1 MQTLSRLSSVSL
13 TTREAA
19 NDYADGHAPHHMQ
32 SPGEARPSQVSFS
45 SGELPLPYSSPSMCQ
60 PQYASAS
67 KTIPN
72 RQTQKVTPERTNS
85 NCFSPPTTRPNV
97 DSITLAT
104 SGGILRIP
112 TCPPGLSFTN
122 SPFFKVIEVIR
133 PPTILSPSELNFIP
147 GKRPYERALS
157 LKISIDQAEAITYH
171 SQRLDDKRLDF
182 GVQVI
187 MRFAKLDQSDLVNL
201 RIGEPKQQQQE
212 SLSPQPDNFP
222 IHLMLHVNGRPAQLP
237 PLLPTTRPG
246 LDGRRNARPVNITPL
261 LRVSPAVS
269 NTVKLVWTHDYATYS
284 YFFYAVYLARKRS
297 TRELCEALR
306 RHSFQTASVTKQK
319 IIEKLAYTAAP
330 SNTTED
336 ADLVIENT
344 LPVQLLCPLSKCR
357 IDLPVRGQNCQHI
370 QCYDANTYLLINE
383 RKPAWK
389 CPVCDV
395 PAPFHELLVDGLMLE
410 ILADTMTENLDE
422 IVFKEDSSWSPVGKF
437 GSLSNSHPAAA
448 SWTDKSPSVP
458 KQPLSCSTCPP
469 DLPTSSPRFIQP
481 PEDTPV
487 SKAGGGGSGGGGCGS
502 SGNSTNGPILS
513 TAVVPPGL
521 ESRKRSLPASSGGPT
536 FSLPRSSPASSASSQ
551 APESEPGLTIDLT
564 ESDEEAEVSSKRR
577 PGDKLFPETI
587 RPRSVGKPPTESA
600 IGAQRPSSLNSTY
613 STASTSGPSHMS
625 AFGPGAS
632 SSSSAFCSTAAS
644 PSCMATTPATST
656 ASQRG
661 QKSSGQP
668 YPYHHQKHSY
678 SPSGQLQQQQHH
690 HHHQSAGGGSPNHRG
705 ISTTAVAAVP
715 AAIPSGAS
723 APFASAMLACATE
736 QFYSAMLTNS
746 AAAAAA
752 RSSSQAGAAALP
764 TATATDGSPLH
775 SVPSTAALRSRGQQP
790 SVPQPPP
797 SSSRQLGSFNSP
809 VNCPP
814 QIQRSLSF
822 ADAYPPSHIAPKQR
836 TLHDPAFNWSH
847 PSPPTPQGTLT
858 FPTTHLRPNT
868 CSPQDMNQA
877 HQETLRRQHLSSP
890 SCSSS
895 FLPPSAH
902 CSPTSSSDSAHTPAS
917 EPFLDVAT
925 RVNRLR
931 PTLRSQV
938 TASVA
943 AAAAAAAA
951 ATLSSMQSAYHL
963 PRHQADAGLTSS
975 AAPLSSMSCLIDA
988 QRSAALLAASSP
1000 AVARAAQ
1007 AWLTKSMFGMAAA
1020 AAAATAGDGSYRF
1033 NFGRP
1038 SAGSP
1043 PGGAIDPRP
1052 GWPYAASSPPSS
1064 SSSPPPP
1071 PQ

>member
-19 NDYADGHAPHHMQ
+19 NDYTDGHAPHHMQ

-45 SGELPLPYSSPSMCQ
+45 SGELPLPYSSPSTCQ

-67 KTIPN
+67 KSTPN

-85 NCFSPPTTRPNV
+85 NCFSPPTTKPNV

-104 SGGILRIP
+104 SGGIFRIP

-269 NTVKLVWTHDYATYS
+269 NTVKLVWTHDYATYT

-306 RHSFQTASVTKQK
+306 RHSFQAASVTKQK
-319 IIEKLAYTAAP
+319 IIEKLAYTAVS

-422 IVFKEDSSWSPVGKF
+422 IVFKEDSSWSP
-437 GSLSNSHPAAA
+437 
-448 SWTDKSPSVP
+448 
-458 KQPLSCSTCPP
+458 PLSCSTCPA
-469 DLPTSSPRFIQP
+469 DLSTSSPRFIQP
-481 PEDTPV
+481 SEDTPV
-487 SKAGGGGSGGGGCGS
+487 SKAGGGGGS
-502 SGNSTNGPILS
+502 SGNSTNGSIS
-513 TAVVPPGL
+513 SAAAVPPGL

-564 ESDEEAEVSSKRR
+564 ESDEEAEVSGKRR
-577 PGDKLFPETI
+577 PGDKLFPEAI

-600 IGAQRPSSLNSTY
+600 IGAQGPSSLNSTY

-625 AFGPGAS
+625 AFGPVAPS
-632 SSSSAFCSTAAS
+632 SSSSSFCSTASA
-644 PSCMATTPATST
+644 SCMATTPTAST
-656 ASQRG
+656 APQRG

-678 SPSGQLQQQQHH
+678 SPSGQLQQQH
-690 HHHQSAGGGSPNHRG
+690 HHHQSAGGSPPNHRG
-705 ISTTAVAAVP
+705 ISTTAVAAVSLP

-752 RSSSQAGAAALP
+752 ARSSSQAGAAALP
-764 TATATDGSPLH
+764 AASAASATDGSPLH

-790 SVPQPPP
+790 SVPQSP
-797 SSSRQLGSFNSP
+797 SSRHLGSFNSP

-836 TLHDPAFNWSH
+836 TLHDPALNWSL
-847 PSPPTPQGTLT
+847 PSPPTPQGTHT

-877 HQETLRRQHLSSP
+877 LQETLRRQHLSSP
-890 SCSSS
+890 GCSS

-902 CSPTSSSDSAHTPAS
+902 CSPTSSSAHTPVS

-943 AAAAAAAA
+943 AAAAAA
-951 ATLSSMQSAYHL
+951 TLSSMQSAYHL
-963 PRHQADAGLTSS
+963 PHQQADAGPPSS
-975 AAPLSSMSCLIDA
+975 ATPLSSMSCLIDA

-1007 AWLTKSMFGMAAA
+1007 AWLTKSMPHRDQPCFKSYTSFRITVRDSDSLQVIMRRL
-1020 AAAATAGDGSYRF
+1020 ATTVS
-1033 NFGRP
+1033 
-1038 SAGSP
+1038 
-1043 PGGAIDPRP
+1043 
-1052 GWPYAASSPPSS
+1052 
-1064 SSSPPPP
+1064 
-1071 PQ
+1071 